1 VAILATGVENGN
13 LCGQLLAYRGGYP
26 QRQAIC

>member
-13 LCGQLLAYRGGYP
+13 LCGQSLGYRGGHP
-26 QRQAIC
+26 RR